1 MAISANTA
9 PMNNERKI
17 VLRLTQDEALVLF
30 EYLAALEDQKEKLTE
45 VSAEDRVLWQLEGQL
60 EEILVEPFH
69 PDYVRLVEA
78 ARRRVCD
85 CER

>member
-1 MAISANTA
+1 MSGQKD
-9 PMNNERKI
+9 ERTV

-30 EYLAALEDQKEKLTE
+30 EYLAALEDQKENLTE

-69 PDYVRLVEA
+69 PEYVRLVEE
-78 ARRRVCD
+78 ARQRVCGFD
-85 CER
+85 R